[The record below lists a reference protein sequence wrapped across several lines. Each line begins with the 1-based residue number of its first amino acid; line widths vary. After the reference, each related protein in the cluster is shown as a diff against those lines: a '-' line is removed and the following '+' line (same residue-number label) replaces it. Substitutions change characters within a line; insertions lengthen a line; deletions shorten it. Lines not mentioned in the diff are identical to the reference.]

1 MTFVTSTRFVP
12 PINGSA
18 VRRASRRV
26 VGRLR
31 HLGAPSEAGPQQRAD
46 RYVAHMPTAVL
57 GAC

>member
-1 MTFVTSTRFVP
+1 MAFVVTQNVSRIHGT
-12 PINGSA
+12 A
-18 VRRASRRV
+18 VRSAGRRM

-31 HLGAPSEAGPQQRAD
+31 RLGAPLQMGPQQRAE